1 MIKKLE
7 KEINKIAK
15 TIKCGE
21 SINLI
26 YDGEVIAKYEFTE
39 WSIDSKTP
47 LQWLRVSLFEIS
59 LKGCNINKVTLKYN
73 KVINHKV
80 GNCRITLI

>member
-1 MIKKLE
+1 MQKKLE
-7 KEINKIAK
+7 RQINKIAK

-39 WSIDSKTP
+39 WTIDSKAP
-47 LQWLRVSLFEIS
+47 LQWLRGCLAFDIS
-59 LKGCNINKVTLKYN
+59 LKGRDINKVTLNYIKQ
-73 KVINHKV
+73 
-80 GNCRITLI
+80 

>member
-1 MIKKLE
+1 MQKKLE
-7 KEINKIAK
+7 RQINKIAK

-47 LQWLRVSLFEIS
+47 LQWLRGCLVFEIS
-59 LKGCNINKVTLKYN
+59 LKKRDINKVTLNYIKQ
-73 KVINHKV
+73 
-80 GNCRITLI
+80 